1 MKNRVKF
8 WLFMAIFLIQ
18 FVCITSVSISYELTA
33 LTGKEYQFKIEG
45 YDPVDPFRG
54 RYLAYTINTAK
65 VIDELGMY
73 TGKCY
78 ITIGV
83 DEKGYAYLNK
93 VYSERPKDE
102 DYIVAY
108 RYVKGSYNLPFTR
121 YYVNENQALEVE
133 ELFRENP
140 DDAYIVIKVNKD
152 KSIVESLFI
161 GNNKISS

>member
-1 MKNRVKF
+1 MNNRKKF
-8 WLFMAIFLIQ
+8 LLLVSIFLIQ
-18 FVCITSVSISYELTA
+18 LFCISYISISYELTA

-54 RYLAYTINTAK
+54 RYLAYTISTEK
-65 VIDELGMY
+65 VIDTLGAY

-78 ITIGV
+78 ITIGI

-93 VYSERPKDE
+93 ASIEKPQGE

-108 RYVKGSYNLPFTR
+108 RYISGRYDIPFTR
-121 YYVNENQALEVE
+121 YYVNEDKALEAE

-140 DDAYIVIKVNKD
+140 DDAYIIIRVKKD
-152 KSIVESLFI
+152 RSIAESLFI
-161 GNNKISS
+161 GDIKIS